1 MRPQSICRPLC
12 HVKNGAAVSVFAVFV
27 DIPGDRAAKSPE
39 QSKLSPLLLELL
51 LRGLGDQGSPTKE
64 GMEWSETRNTGM

>member
-1 MRPQSICRPLC
+1 MGSYGSKRAL
-12 HVKNGAAVSVFAVFV
+12 HMKLFLFV
-27 DIPGDRAAKSPE
+27 VIPGDRAAKSPE

>member
-1 MRPQSICRPLC
+1 M
-12 HVKNGAAVSVFAVFV
+12 FV